1 MNTASKIKKN
11 FFNSEKERD
20 IWVKINAELVQYRNK
35 MINLE
40 KPMGGVD
47 IRHSCMWVSNNQ
59 LTYDE
64 LECDKP
70 RFSLEEFLTLT
81 IPQLFELAEKRQDE
95 EMLEIFN
102 KCEAQRLREEEEK
115 KKNKNLK

>member
-1 MNTASKIKKN
+1 
-11 FFNSEKERD
+11 
-20 IWVKINAELVQYRNK
+20 
-35 MINLE
+35 MIGLN
-40 KPMGGVD
+40 KPMGDID

-70 RFSLEEFLTLT
+70 RFSLEEFLTLS
-81 IPQLFELAEKRQDE
+81 IPELYELAEKRQNE
-95 EMLEIFN
+95 EMLETFN

-115 KKNKNLK
+115 KRNKNPK